1 MAMVALVMAAS
12 SGELPTPRTNDWSIF
27 RMSIGNCLR

>member
-12 SGELPTPRTNDWSIF
+12 SAEWATPRMNDWSIF